1 MAGKILRKIEK
12 IKYLPNQTFFQ
23 KILENRPLMDFGVD
37 HFMFLKFEK
46 RPTLK
51 EVTNFEE
58 KNLKLQ

>member
-1 MAGKILRKIEK
+1 
-12 IKYLPNQTFFQ
+12 
-23 KILENRPLMDFGVD
+23 MDFGVD

-58 KNLKLQ
+58 KKLKLQ

>member
-12 IKYLPNQTFFQ
+12 IRYLPNQTFFQ
-23 KILENRPLMDFGVD
+23 QILENRPLMDFGVD
-37 HFMFLKFEK
+37 HFMFLKYEK

>member
-1 MAGKILRKIEK
+1 
-12 IKYLPNQTFFQ
+12 
-23 KILENRPLMDFGVD
+23 MDFGVD

-58 KNLKLQ
+58 KNFKLR

>member
-23 KILENRPLMDFGVD
+23 KILENRRLMDFGVD
-37 HFMFLKFEK
+37 HFMFLMFEE

-58 KNLKLQ
+58 KNFKLR